1 MYIFFLLS
9 LDLKT
14 LQADLTVIKNVHF
27 LSRQILVPH
36 IDFPTGYLPVY
47 LSLVLALSD
56 FPEWNLLFVLFSL
69 EYGESNLFHEVCI
82 SKNSTHMK
90 EKYLDCSE
98 NMTLKTKT

>member
-14 LQADLTVIKNVHF
+14 PQPDLTVIKNVHF
-27 LSRQILVPH
+27 LSRQIVVPH

-69 EYGESNLFHEVCI
+69 EYGESKFFHEVGI
-82 SKNSTHMK
+82 SRTSTHMK
-90 EKYLDCSE
+90 EKIGFQ
-98 NMTLKTKT
+98 